1 MPATSRPH
9 LLRLS
14 GLSGLL
20 CRCAPLWLTVLV
32 LLCSLAA
39 GCGNDA
45 PPTGAA
51 VENRDSMPV
60 MVTRGVS
67 KLISDSG
74 LVRYKIISEEWRVYD
89 KTTPQRQEFLRGI
102 YFQRFSTKF
111 TPDLYII
118 ADTAFC
124 YNNSLWD
131 LRGNVFI
138 KNFENATTFATAQLY
153 WDMNRHEIWSYSHMH
168 IITPDRDLEGDAFR
182 SNEAMTRYHIS
193 RSKGF
198 VPMPRDGEES
208 TDDEVI
214 IEEDTT
220 EMFDPLPPRERPTP
234 RRKGVAPEVPEIM

>member
-1 MPATSRPH
+1 MHTLRRTAHAWTLLLILAAAT
-9 LLRLS
+9 
-14 GLSGLL
+14 
-20 CRCAPLWLTVLV
+20 
-32 LLCSLAA
+32 AA

-131 LRGNVFI
+131 LRGHVFI
-138 KNFENATTFATAQLY
+138 KNFENGTTFSTSQLY
-153 WDMNRHEIWSYSHMH
+153 WDMDRHEIWSHRHMH
-168 IITPDRDLEGDAFR
+168 IITPDRDLQGDAFR
-182 SNEAMTRYHIS
+182 SNEAMTRYHIT

-198 VPMPRDGEES
+198 VPLPADSQDGTTEADVVTEE
-208 TDDEVI
+208 
-214 IEEDTT
+214 EEDTT
-220 EMFDPLPPRERPTP
+220 MMLEPLPLRERPQP
-234 RRKGVAPEVPEIM
+234 RRKGEPDMGYEMM